1 MAMEDKE
8 FRYKNELVQEALK
21 EFAEKGFDSASL
33 NQIIKRSGI
42 SKGSFYHHFDNKET
56 LFSSVV
62 QRVADEKLAFINQWL
77 QQQGNGIK
85 TAGFFEILQLQMEGG
100 VEFALQY
107 PELNQFLMSI
117 LKNPELMAKAEELS
131 PRYYDEVFDPLIKD
145 AVERGELRSD
155 LEPNFMKQLIKYSLM
170 NMGEIM
176 LENIGDELNKE
187 ELMEQSR
194 QFLDF
199 LQHGLKA

>member
-1 MAMEDKE
+1 MEDKE

-85 TAGFFEILQLQMEGG
+85 TAGFFEILQLQMKGG